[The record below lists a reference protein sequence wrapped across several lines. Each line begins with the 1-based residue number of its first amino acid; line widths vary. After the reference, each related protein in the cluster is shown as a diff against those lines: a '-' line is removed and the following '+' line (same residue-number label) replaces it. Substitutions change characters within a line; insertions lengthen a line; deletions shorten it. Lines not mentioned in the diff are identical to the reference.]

1 LKASTSPRPFA
12 GDYFLTPG
20 LRQKLKKP
28 LGRFF
33 PSVDVRGEEFLAV
46 VMGASLVVA
55 VGDRV
60 TETLQET
67 TGRSPD
73 VFVVDGMERRSAREI
88 PRVPHRS
95 TLKAKNPA
103 GRITRAARSAMKRA
117 FAGEKPVMVLIEG
130 EEDLL
135 TIPAVIEAP
144 IGAVVLYGQPL
155 EGVVAVQVDEKAKAS
170 AREVLGRMTKGNSRQ
185 PT

>member
-1 LKASTSPRPFA
+1 LEAGTSPRPSA
-12 GDYFLTPG
+12 GDYLLTPS
-20 LRQKLKKP
+20 LRKKLKKP
-28 LGRFF
+28 LGRLF
-33 PSVDVRGEEFLAV
+33 PAVDVRGEEFLALAAGSSFV
-46 VMGASLVVA
+46 VT

-73 VFVVDGMERRSAREI
+73 VFVVDGMERRSARAI
-88 PRVPHRS
+88 PQIAHGS
-95 TLKAKNPA
+95 TVKAKNPA
-103 GRITRAARSAMKRA
+103 GRITKAALGAMKRA

-144 IGAVVLYGQPL
+144 LGAVVFYGQPL
-155 EGVVAVQVDEKAKAS
+155 QGVVAVEVDERSKAS
-170 AREVLGRMTKGNSRQ
+170 ARQILKQMSA
-185 PT
+185 

>member
-1 LKASTSPRPFA
+1 LKASTPPKPSA

-20 LRQKLKKP
+20 LRRKLKKP

-33 PSVDVRGEEFLAV
+33 PSTDVRGEEFLALV
-46 VMGASLVVA
+46 TGASLVVA

-88 PRVPHRS
+88 PRIAHGS

-103 GRITRAARSAMKRA
+103 GRITGAARSAMKRA
-117 FAGEKPVMVLIEG
+117 FAGEKPVMVLIDG

-144 IGAVVLYGQPL
+144 VGSVVFYGQPM
-155 EGVVAVQVDEKAKAS
+155 EGVVAIRVDEKSKAS
-170 AREVLGRMTKGNSRQ
+170 AREVLRRMSTRIVDQ
-185 PT
+185 RI

>member
-103 GRITRAARSAMKRA
+103 GRITRGARSAMKRA

-155 EGVVAVQVDEKAKAS
+155 EGVVVVQVDEKAKAS
-170 AREVLGRMTKGNSRQ
+170 ARQVLGRMTKGNSRQ

>member
-1 LKASTSPRPFA
+1 LKAGSSQKPSA
-12 GDYFLTPG
+12 GDRHLTPS
-20 LRQKLKKP
+20 LRRKLKKP
-28 LGRFF
+28 LGRLF
-33 PSVDVRGEEFLAV
+33 PAVDVRGEEFLALVTGSSFV
-46 VMGASLVVA
+46 VT

-88 PRVPHRS
+88 PRIAHGSAIR
-95 TLKAKNPA
+95 AKNPA
-103 GRITRAARSAMKRA
+103 GRITKAAMAAMKRA

-144 IGAVVLYGQPL
+144 LGAVVFYGQPL
-155 EGVVAVQVDEKAKAS
+155 EGVVAVNVDAKSKAS
-170 AREVLGRMTKGNSRQ
+170 AREILEQMST
-185 PT
+185 

>member
-1 LKASTSPRPFA
+1 LRANTSPKPSA
-12 GDYFLTPG
+12 GDHVLTPN
-20 LRQKLKKP
+20 LRRKLKKP
-28 LGRFF
+28 LGRLF
-33 PSVDVRGEEFLAV
+33 PSIEVRGEEFLALV
-46 VMGASLVVA
+46 TSASLVVT

-88 PRVPHRS
+88 PRVAHGS

-103 GRITRAARSAMKRA
+103 GRITKAAKRVIKRA
-117 FAGEKPVMVLIEG
+117 FAGAKPVMVLIDG

-135 TIPAVIEAP
+135 AIPAVIEAP
-144 IGAVVLYGQPL
+144 LGAVVFYGQPM
-155 EGVVAVQVDEKAKAS
+155 EGVVAVEVDERSKER
-170 AREVLGRMTKGNSRQ
+170 AREVLRQ
-185 PT
+185 MSAL